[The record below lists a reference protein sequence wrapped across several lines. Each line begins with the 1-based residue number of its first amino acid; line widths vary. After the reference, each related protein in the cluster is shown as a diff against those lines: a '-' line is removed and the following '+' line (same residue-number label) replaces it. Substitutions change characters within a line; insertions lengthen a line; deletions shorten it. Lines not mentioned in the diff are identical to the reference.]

1 MPARSLHQAH
11 VFLLLSAQICFAAT
25 PGFTDATLR
34 GLIGETGGIA
44 MKTTITTKGVGVAG
58 RSRHWHEAIG
68 KAYFPLDLSFRKPEA
83 FDGELTMWE
92 LGQVSLSRLTSD
104 ALMYRRLPKHLQ
116 VSGPEEFLVTLPAKS
131 EVRFSQAG
139 KEVRANPGAFFIER
153 SHEPYEFSHAEAADL
168 WVMKL
173 SNDMLGGRI
182 RAPDRFC
189 SLEFD
194 ATNGANGLFVDMVH
208 LIPQRYDAM
217 NDEARAIVGR
227 QLVDLLALALQS
239 DERVIS
245 SGGSTVRAA
254 HLARIETFV
263 RRYIDD
269 PQLGPDDVAAG
280 CGISVRYLHE
290 LLRDTNQTLGQWIRD
305 QRLAAAQE
313 DLADMRDKRSIGE
326 IAYARGFAD
335 QAQFSRAFR
344 ARYGITPKEARAR
357 S

>member
-1 MPARSLHQAH
+1 MK
-11 VFLLLSAQICFAAT
+11 
-25 PGFTDATLR
+25 
-34 GLIGETGGIA
+34 TGGHA
-44 MKTTITTKGVGVAG
+44 MKTTITTNGVDLAA
-58 RSRHWHEAIG
+58 RSRHWHDAIG
-68 KAYFPLDLSFRKPEA
+68 RAYFPLDLSFRRPEA
-83 FDGELTMWE
+83 FDGELTMWQ

-104 ALMYRRLPKHLQ
+104 ALMYRRLPKHLHVQ
-116 VSGPEEFLVTLPAKS
+116 GPEEFLVTLPSKS
-131 EVRFSQAG
+131 EVRFTQGG

-168 WVMKL
+168 WVMKVSL
-173 SNDMLGGRI
+173 DMLGGRV

-217 NDEARAIVGR
+217 TEETRSTVGR

-239 DERVIS
+239 DERVLQ
-245 SGGSTVRAA
+245 SGGSTVRSA
-254 HLARIETFV
+254 HLARIEGFV
-263 RRYIDD
+263 RRHIDD
-269 PQLGPDDVAAG
+269 PDLGPDEVAAG

-313 DLADMRDKRSIGE
+313 DLANSSDKRSIGA

-357 S
+357 D